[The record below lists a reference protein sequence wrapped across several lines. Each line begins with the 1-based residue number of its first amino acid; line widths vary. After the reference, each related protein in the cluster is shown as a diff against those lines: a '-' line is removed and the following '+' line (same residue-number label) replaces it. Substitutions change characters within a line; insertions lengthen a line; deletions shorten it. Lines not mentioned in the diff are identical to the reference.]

1 MSFRA
6 ALNTFLHRLAYSLE
20 RYNRDQLIPKNL
32 PDPSLYA
39 GPEDPSRLFRPWNGE
54 NFLSH
59 LDPQITQNTM
69 LSRQKLYFLLQLFI
83 TTAGLEG
90 DVVEAG
96 TCSGGSA
103 LLLAREA
110 ERRGFKK
117 RFWLLD
123 TFAGYQ
129 KIDKASDGDHVQ
141 LRDCR
146 GKTRDE
152 VASLF
157 SGSKQD
163 IRLVEGLIPAT
174 LAEVSAPSICFAH
187 IDVNL
192 YEPTYAST
200 EFALKHLCK
209 GGVIVFDDYNWPAT
223 YGARAAID
231 EVARQRNQTVIS
243 IPESTQAFL
252 IRS

>member
-6 ALNTFLHRLAYSLE
+6 VVNTLLHRLNYSLE
-20 RYNRDQLIPKNL
+20 RYNRDQLIPKDL
-32 PDPSLYA
+32 PEASLYSSS
-39 GPEDPSRLFRPWNGE
+39 EDPSRLFRPWNGE
-54 NFLSH
+54 NFRSR
-59 LDPQITQNTM
+59 LDRRVTQNTM

-83 TTAGLEG
+83 TTAGLDG
-90 DVVEAG
+90 DIMEAG

-103 LLLAREA
+103 LLLTREA
-110 ERRGFKK
+110 DRRRYKK

-129 KIDKASDGDHVQ
+129 KIDKKSDGEHVELQ
-141 LRDCR
+141 DCR
-146 GKTRDE
+146 GKSRDE

-157 SGSKQD
+157 NGSLQD

-174 LAEVSAPSICFAH
+174 LAEVSTSSLCFVH

-209 GGVIVFDDYNWPAT
+209 GGVVVFDDYNWPAT

-231 EVARQRNQTVIS
+231 EVAAKWNQTVIS